1 MPSMRLNRL
10 NVFIIAILCIFL
22 SGSAQASDFLF
33 YKEVNGIGGYSRQK
47 GWIGYSETL
56 SNSVGFEHYGKFSNQ
71 YGDYLTT
78 DLQVR
83 GAYNANEKFR
93 DAVSCE
99 IHNAW
104 AEYRFSP
111 ELKIRGGHFDPPF
124 GLEPIV
130 DTHATIL
137 QTLAMR
143 DIGFKKD
150 WGGSLRGSMKSFDYE
165 AGFQIGSGMSI
176 RRQDA
181 SFLASG
187 RIGTTWTNNFQYGI
201 SAFVG
206 RVLETMGMSTFPRNH
221 LLSKD
226 AIFKERIGF
235 DCQYLWNSFLFK
247 GEAAYGRNEN
257 KNVIGYMLE
266 ADYTVPQAQ
275 NWSVETQVMS
285 FVNDMNK
292 GRTDD
297 STFSMSLTYKL
308 NQKVTLRAAF
318 IQDLNMYSVKN
329 KPRDTKFF
337 LQIYYLGA

>member
-1 MPSMRLNRL
+1 MRLSKQIVAL
-10 NVFIIAILCIFL
+10 AIISSIYSCQAAL
-22 SGSAQASDFLF
+22 ASDFLF
-33 YKEVNGIGGYSRQK
+33 YKEINGIVDYSRQK
-47 GWIGYSETL
+47 GWTGKSETL
-56 SNSVGFEHYGKFSNQ
+56 SNSVGFEHYGKFSGN

-83 GAYNANEKFR
+83 GAYNANEKFG

-104 AEYRFSP
+104 AEYKFSP
-111 ELKIRGGHFDPPF
+111 ELKIKGGHFDPAF

-130 DTHATIL
+130 DTHSTIL

-150 WGGSLRGSMKSFDYE
+150 WGSSLRGSMASFDYE
-165 AGFQIGSGMSI
+165 AAFQIGSGMSI

-187 RIGTTWTNNFQYGI
+187 RIGTTWTNNFQYGV
-201 SAFVG
+201 SALVG
-206 RVLETMGMSTFPRNH
+206 NVLETMGMSTFPRNH
-221 LLSKD
+221 LLSKEGV
-226 AIFKERIGF
+226 FKERIGF

-247 GEAAYGRNEN
+247 GEAAYGRNEK

-266 ADYTVPQAQ
+266 ADYTAPVSQ

-285 FVNDMNK
+285 LVNDMK
-292 GRTDD
+292 KSKTDD
-297 STFSMSLTYKL
+297 STFSISLTYKL
-308 NQKVTLRAAF
+308 DQKITLRAAF
-318 IQDLNMYSVKN
+318 VQDLNMYSTYN
-329 KPRDTKFF
+329 KPKDTKFY
-337 LQIYYLGA
+337 LQIYYFGA